1 MIQITITGETLDDV
15 FAKMKGMMG
24 GVVVSH
30 DTRNDDRPKGG
41 IDIKDDL
48 DNAPVVSDEAPKRGR
63 GRPAK
68 PQTIE
73 GTAKD
78 VTASKDVTPPS
89 APEAAQAKTYTVE
102 DIRARVQKI
111 TDNAKERGDDM
122 PAAVAYVKKLFA
134 RFGMA
139 KVSDLPA
146 EKYGEFMMASEKF
159 LEAGAK

>member
-1 MIQITITGETLDDV
+1 MIQLTITGNTLEEVFENVAKAHAAAARLTATPVETNNAALKTAD
-15 FAKMKGMMG
+15 AGSG
-24 GVVVSH
+24 LGL
-30 DTRNDDRPKGG
+30 
-41 IDIKDDL
+41 KDDL
-48 DNAPVVSDEAPKRGR
+48 DNAPVVPDEAPKRGR
-63 GRPAK
+63 GRPPK
-68 PQTIE
+68 TIDA
-73 GTAKD
+73 T
-78 VTASKDVTPPS
+78 VKDVTPPS
-89 APEAAQAKTYTVE
+89 APEAASAKTYTVD

-146 EKYGEFMMASEKF
+146 GKYGEFMVASEKF